1 MIRNDYVLFFIVVVI
16 VFFVVVNRLR
26 APKSPDDHADMGNHQ
41 FSYAFMPFSGSY
53 FYFFCFVVVF

>member
-26 APKSPDDHADMGNHQ
+26 APKSPDDHADMGNHK
-41 FSYAFMPFSGSY
+41 FSYAFMPYSG
-53 FYFFCFVVVF
+53 